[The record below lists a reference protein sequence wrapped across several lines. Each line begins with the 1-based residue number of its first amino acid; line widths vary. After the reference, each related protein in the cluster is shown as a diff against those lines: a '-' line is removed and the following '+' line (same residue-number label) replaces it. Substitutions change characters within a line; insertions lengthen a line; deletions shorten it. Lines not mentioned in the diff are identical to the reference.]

1 MNRLLTKLLPLKR
14 ALSSRI
20 FAVATLTCTLAV
32 LILTIASLTNAV
44 YIHDGD
50 VVSLRFTLKQNP
62 AEILQSQGI
71 TLLASDVVDFDGFS
85 GKLGDIKI
93 KRSFPVYVTADD
105 VRQQILMVEGTVAD
119 ALFLAGVELLPMD
132 TINLSTSKLV
142 ARDDEIIINRIVS
155 NVYTVQ
161 ETIAHAVIEQPTS
174 ILKQGKSVI
183 KQTGTDGKKTIQYKD
198 IIVDG
203 KVTETIVLSETID
216 KQPKDTIKLV
226 GKNGAAISPMEF
238 EAYPLDENGVP
249 VTYSKVLYGQSA
261 TGYSA
266 KAGAGTASGRRAKVG
281 HVAVNPNVIPYGTK
295 LYITSANGKFVYGY
309 CIAADTGT
317 GLLSGKVGVDLFY
330 DTYDQ
335 SRWNGLRTVN
345 IYILE

>member
-1 MNRLLTKLLPLKR
+1 MNRLLTKLLMLKR

-32 LILTIASLTNAV
+32 LILTVASLTNAV

-50 VVSLRFTLKQNP
+50 MVSLKFTLKQNP
-62 AEILQSQGI
+62 EEILQSQGI
-71 TLLASDVVDFDGFS
+71 TLMASDVIDFDGFA

-93 KRSFPVYVTADD
+93 KRSFPVYVTADGM
-105 VRQQILMVEGTVAD
+105 RQQILMVEGTVAD
-119 ALFLAGVELLPMD
+119 ALFLAGIELFATD
-132 TINLSTSKLV
+132 TINVSTSKLV
-142 ARDDEIIINRIVS
+142 ERDDEIIIERVQS

-161 ETIAHAVIEQPTS
+161 ETIAHTIVEQPTS

-183 KQTGTDGKKTIQYKD
+183 KQAGSDGKKTLQYKD

-203 KVTETIVLSETID
+203 KVTETILLSETIN
-216 KQPKDTIKLV
+216 KQAKDTVKLV
-226 GKNGAAISPMEF
+226 GKTGAAISPMEF
-238 EAYPLDENGVP
+238 EAFPLDENGVP
-249 VTYSKVLYGQSA
+249 ASYKNVFYGQSA

-266 KAGAGTASGRRAKVG
+266 KSGAGTASGRRAKVG

-295 LYITSANGKFVYGY
+295 LYITSADGKFVYGY

-317 GLLSGKVGVDLFY
+317 ALLNGKIGVDLFY

-335 SRWNGLRTVN
+335 SKWNGLRTVN
-345 IYILE
+345 IYVLD